1 MNGYE
6 LTRKWFDFKF
16 ENVDKCKSIHTDL
29 YMYIVD
35 LWNRLGNKEKF
46 GLPTQVTM
54 ELLGI
59 GSYNT
64 YKKIYQDLVDWKFII
79 EVQKSKNQYQSR
91 VIALSKN
98 DKASDK
104 ALDKSNIRALDEAP
118 NKASDESSDVIDK
131 QSNKV
136 TKEQERGGTK
146 KKSYRFKPPSQEE
159 VYDFLIYKK
168 LHPTLAKKEAKKY
181 FDFYESKN
189 WYVGKNKMKNWKAAA
204 SGWIN
209 RMDNFKP
216 NSNGNSNSKSEP
228 TVNRQT
234 AETIRSNSE
243 GW

>member
-79 EVQKSKNQYQSR
+79 EVKKSKNQYQSR

-98 DKASDK
+98 DKANDK

-118 NKASDESSDVIDK
+118 NKASDESTDIIDK
-131 QSNKV
+131 QSNKG

-146 KKSYRFKPPSQEE
+146 KKSYRFKPPTKKD
-159 VYDFLIYKK
+159 VYDFLIEKK
-168 LHPTLAKKEAKKY
+168 LHPALAKKESEKY
-181 FDFYESKN
+181 WDFYNSKN
-189 WYVGKNKMKNWKAAA
+189 WYVGKNKMKNWKSAA

-216 NSNGNSNSKSEP
+216 NSNGKSNSNAEP

-234 AETIRSNSE
+234 ADVIYENSR